1 MNVDPNKIAHL
12 RKRSSLKQKD
22 IFSGGLTVEDF
33 LKMKEKKIQFDNKVE
48 AVVVNESGEQTGD
61 NLQVTY
67 YLKLE
72 IFLKNYFFFL
82 CLESF

>member
-12 RKRSSLKQKD
+12 RKRSSLKQKNL
-22 IFSGGLTVEDF
+22 FSEGLSVEDF

-48 AVVVNESGEQTGD
+48 AVVLNESGEQNGD

-67 YLKLE
+67 NIE
-72 IFLKNYFFFL
+72 
-82 CLESF
+82 

>member
-12 RKRSSLKQKD
+12 RKRSSLKQKNL
-22 IFSGGLTVEDF
+22 FSEGLSVEDF

-48 AVVVNESGEQTGD
+48 AVVLNESGEQTGD

-67 YLKLE
+67 NIEL
-72 IFLKNYFFFL
+72 F
-82 CLESF
+82 